1 MFICSVYLEVIEYLL
16 QRGVEFTMKKVD
28 KRLQNLIESDVCQA
42 ENVTKYR
49 KELLRLAQKLADV
62 ETAKKQS
69 KFFKALS
76 DEKRLRILK
85 LLMVKE
91 MCVCELMIALQLTQP
106 NLSHHLR
113 ILENIGIISSRK
125 EGKWV
130 YYSLANAKII
140 DNLVRTE
147 LL

>member
-1 MFICSVYLEVIEYLL
+1 
-16 QRGVEFTMKKVD
+16 MKKVD

-42 ENVTKYR
+42 GNVEKYR
-49 KELLRLAQKLADV
+49 KELQGLAQKLADV
-62 ETAKKQS
+62 ETAKRQS

-76 DEKRLRILK
+76 DEKRIRILK
-85 LLMVKE
+85 LLKTKE

-113 ILENIGIISSRK
+113 ILENIGIIRSRK

-130 YYSLANAKII
+130 YYSLADTRAIN
-140 DNLVRTE
+140 NLARAE

>member
-1 MFICSVYLEVIEYLL
+1 
-16 QRGVEFTMKKVD
+16 MKKVD
-28 KRLQNLIESDVCQA
+28 KRLKNLIESDVCQA
-42 ENVTKYR
+42 GNVEKYR
-49 KELLRLAQKLADV
+49 KELLELAQKLADV

-69 KFFKALS
+69 RFFKALS
-76 DEKRLRILK
+76 DEKRIRILK
-85 LLMVKE
+85 LLRVKE

-113 ILENIGIISSRK
+113 ILENMGIVSSRK

-130 YYSLANAKII
+130 YYFLTNANAKIV
-140 DNLVRTE
+140 DSLVRTD

>member
-1 MFICSVYLEVIEYLL
+1 
-16 QRGVEFTMKKVD
+16 MKKVD

-42 ENVTKYR
+42 GNVEKYR
-49 KELLRLAQKLADV
+49 KELQGLAQKLADA
-62 ETAKKQS
+62 ETAKRQS

-76 DEKRLRILK
+76 DEKRIRILK
-85 LLMVKE
+85 LLKVKE

-113 ILENIGIISSRK
+113 ILENTGIIRSRK

-130 YYSLANAKII
+130 YYSLANTKAI
-140 DNLVRTE
+140 DDLARTE

>member
-1 MFICSVYLEVIEYLL
+1 
-16 QRGVEFTMKKVD
+16 MKKVD

-42 ENVTKYR
+42 GNVEKYR
-49 KELLRLAQKLADV
+49 KELLGLAQKLADA

-69 KFFKALS
+69 RFFKALS
-76 DEKRLRILK
+76 DEKRIRILK
-85 LLMVKE
+85 LLRVKE

-113 ILENIGIISSRK
+113 ILENMGIINSRR

-130 YYSLANAKII
+130 YYSLANAQTI
-140 DNLVRTE
+140 DNLVRTD